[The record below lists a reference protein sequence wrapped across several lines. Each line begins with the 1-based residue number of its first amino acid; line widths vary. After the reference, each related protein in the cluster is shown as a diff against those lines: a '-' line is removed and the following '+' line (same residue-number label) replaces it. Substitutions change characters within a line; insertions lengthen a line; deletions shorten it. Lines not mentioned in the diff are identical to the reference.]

1 LLTTPADPKS
11 KLAKDPSERNKASL
25 RHSPMQVPPKPAQSA
40 ALGKQERFLEK
51 TFHRLRCLAAVVK
64 HAEYPQ

>member
-1 LLTTPADPKS
+1 LQNTPANATQATS
-11 KLAKDPSERNKASL
+11 KQ
-25 RHSPMQVPPKPAQSA
+25 SPLHVPPKPAQSA